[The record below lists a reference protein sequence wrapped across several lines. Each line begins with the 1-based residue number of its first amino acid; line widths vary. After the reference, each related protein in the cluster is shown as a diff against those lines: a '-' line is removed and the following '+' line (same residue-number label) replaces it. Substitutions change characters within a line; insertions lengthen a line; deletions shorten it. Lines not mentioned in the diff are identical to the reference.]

1 MHIVCSCFN
10 YEHLIIII
18 IASHNSSYFDE
29 LEAQNLGRTR
39 TPLKEKFRRYGSFAL
54 HKWNATHFVH
64 TPSSLVQCLLDLEST
79 FICQTFEFTKHLYMH
94 SSDGLICTSEIAF
107 ASYFVAQVFYIFL
120 WKFDEFAFFAKPK
133 QLREMWNFILIF
145 SLWFFQRERSSY
157 YTNSEI
163 IIEVS

>member
-1 MHIVCSCFN
+1 MF
-10 YEHLIIII
+10 LFQLR
-18 IASHNSSYFDE
+18 ASYYHHHRISNSSYFDE

-79 FICQTFEFTKHLYMH
+79 FICQRFEFTKHLYMH

-107 ASYFVAQVFYIFL
+107 ASYFVAQVFYIFFVEVWWVCL
-120 WKFDEFAFFAKPK
+120 LCKAQATERNVKFYINLLF
-133 QLREMWNFILIF
+133 MIF
-145 SLWFFQRERSSY
+145 SKRTLFLLY
-157 YTNSEI
+157 
-163 IIEVS
+163 